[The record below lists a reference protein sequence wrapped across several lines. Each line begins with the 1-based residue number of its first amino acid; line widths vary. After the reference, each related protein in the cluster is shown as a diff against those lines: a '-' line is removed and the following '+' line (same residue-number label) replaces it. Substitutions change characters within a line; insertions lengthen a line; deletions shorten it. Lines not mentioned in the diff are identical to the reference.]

1 VVVVVVAAVDAE
13 AAVAEAV
20 AVEGA
25 AGLEGVAG
33 VAGVEVAADADLAAA
48 VAGIGPMG
56 AAGPAWGAPD
66 VRLSGGV
73 WRRRRRRMSIRRR
86 PAGRRCRGSGH
97 RTRTKAQSR
106 HRPSI
111 RNPRR
116 EQRRVSR
123 HESILSHRRAQR
135 PVSRHHRPRHLRRR
149 RPHPCGSLRLPR
161 PRRGRSR
168 TDRRFMSV
176 GPIAR

>member
-25 AGLEGVAG
+25 AGLEG

-168 TDRRFMSV
+168 TDRQFMSV

>member
-20 AVEGA
+20 AAVGA

-33 VAGVEVAADADLAAA
+33 VEVAAAADLAAA
-48 VAGIGPMG
+48 VAGIGPME

-111 RNPRR
+111 LNPCR

-135 PVSRHHRPRHLRRR
+135 HGCHHHRPQHLRRRR